1 MKLWLNI
8 LLLTHICILYD
19 LINMFDAINQYSTS
33 SWTVKLLNGM
43 KFNVEKISN
52 VFTIY
57 DFIILHML

>member
-1 MKLWLNI
+1 
-8 LLLTHICILYD
+8 
-19 LINMFDAINQYSTS
+19 MFDAINQYSTS